1 VNKTPPTVTI
11 PQLAA
16 RVHRPR
22 QTLARIARRLGIA
35 KLGRDYHLTTKQ
47 ANSVLANLQETSGR
61 PKKAEKSRSR
71 KG

>member
-1 VNKTPPTVTI
+1 MNKTPPTVTI

-22 QTLARIARRLGIA
+22 QTLARIARRLGFVRC
-35 KLGRDYHLTTKQ
+35 GRDYHLTPKQ
-47 ANSVLANLQETSGR
+47 VNSLLENLQETSGR
-61 PKKAEKSRSR
+61 PKKAEKFRRR